1 MRKKVLLFLCLY
13 SLLRADYLVTNGE
26 IALFYDKQNNIL
38 KNIKDNE
45 IGKDILSNLQ
55 ILLVKDY
62 KVYKAKKYYTETKFL
77 SGKNMF
83 YIKYYIDNEILEV
96 YVILSNEQKNNIYI
110 YTNLNKL
117 DWKPPYNL
125 VYKFSTLNLEGRIEN
140 NEGYYSYDN
149 LNILKDLNSEIVV
162 STEQNFESFNVKYL
176 ETNLKKELNERVYLV
191 KNIKNK
197 IDGDSLNIVFEKEN
211 PIFRKI
217 TFEDILLKETRFWNN
232 FDKKYEFLK
241 RNVVNQ
247 IKNFYL
253 LSTSNYAQNSL
264 NMNMS
269 RVNYV
274 RQLKVLHLNAILNKV
289 EKIPNFNFNKEDS
302 IQNIYSYYYYFK
314 ILKLKNKKID
324 RELIIKNSKTLTK
337 DMDEI
342 YKSIINKEGEW
353 LDSSIIFY
361 NFLVEIEKN
370 DFIFLEN
377 ENFKL
382 MKSNIQNIVRKE
394 VLNSSGN
401 LKKYEYIKYL
411 GVLSTIEQIKII
423 RYELEK
429 LNNFSFNLLEN
440 MNSVDIIANL
450 DLALL
455 LYENNF
461 VVESDK
467 IFYNIDYFV
476 NLNDIYSKLDLEEI
490 FLYLLNIHYRGL
502 I

>member
-1 MRKKVLLFLCLY
+1 K
-13 SLLRADYLVTNGE
+13 
-26 IALFYDKQNNIL
+26 
-38 KNIKDNE
+38 
-45 IGKDILSNLQ
+45 
-55 ILLVKDY
+55 
-62 KVYKAKKYYTETKFL
+62 
-77 SGKNMF
+77 
-83 YIKYYIDNEILEV
+83 
-96 YVILSNEQKNNIYI
+96 IYI
-110 YTNLNKL
+110 YTNLDKL
-117 DWKPPYNL
+117 NWKPPYNL
-125 VYKFSTLNLEGRIEN
+125 VYKFSVLNLEGLIEN
-140 NEGYYSYDN
+140 KDEYYSYNN
-149 LNILKDLNSEIVV
+149 LNILKDTNSEVVV
-162 STEQNFESFNVKYL
+162 STEQNFENFKVKLL
-176 ETNLKKELNERVYLV
+176 ETNLKKELDERVYLV

-197 IDGDSLNIVFEKEN
+197 VDGDSLNIVFGKEY
-211 PIFRKI
+211 PLFKRKS
-217 TFEDILLKETRFWNN
+217 FKDILSREIQFWND

-253 LSTSNYAQNSL
+253 FSTNNYAQNSL

-314 ILKLKNKKID
+314 ILELKNKKID

-337 DMDEI
+337 DIDET

-361 NFLVEIEKN
+361 DFLLLIEKN
-370 DFIFLEN
+370 DFVFLEN
-377 ENFKL
+377 ENLKL
-382 MKSNIQNIVRKE
+382 MKNSIQNIVRKE

-401 LKKYEYIKYL
+401 IKKYGYIKYL
-411 GVLSTIEQIKII
+411 GVLPTIEQEKII
-423 RYELEK
+423 KYELEK
-429 LNNFSFNLLEN
+429 LNNLSFNLLEN
-440 MNSVDIIANL
+440 MDRVDIIANL

-455 LYENNF
+455 LYKNNF